1 MKLTKTLK
9 RFWNMQKQT
18 GGFTLV
24 ELIVVIAILAI
35 LAGVA
40 IPAYSGY
47 ITKAN
52 EAGDQQLLSAVN
64 RAFTAACIQ
73 EGVDINSLSSAS
85 MPLVG
90 EAGAMKVNLNSVN
103 PTEVKDAF
111 ATYFAGNENTA
122 FKVIQS
128 LVFDSAKHVFVDP
141 ASVDSFTVSY
151 NGNPITVPSSAVDAY
166 NKSNWGDVASADV
179 LGLVGSV
186 TDFAGAV
193 DNATFLAMLGDPA
206 YLSAAAA
213 AMGVSTDAYTST
225 IQGMLDDA
233 EAKYR
238 AEYPNAT
245 NEDVANY
252 RNAVGGQ
259 LMANNAVL
267 VAAQNAEANK
277 GAIIDLLTK
286 DDGAGAK
293 AAIGA
298 AMSSDPANG
307 LAQASLAY
315 GLYTSFMLD
324 KNPDYDTTTNPDP
337 LDVMNTL
344 DDPDFQAY
352 LKTDKATTDLDGF
365 VSVLD
370 AAGKNTGNG
379 VGSDIVQNGFADNE
393 NLQDLMQQ
401 ILGK

>member
-64 RAFTAACIQ
+64 RAFAAACLN
-73 EGVDINSLSSAS
+73 EGTDVTAITNASITLSD
-85 MPLVG
+85 G
-90 EAGAMKVNLNSVN
+90 KVAAVN
-103 PTEVKDAF
+103 PYDGSF
-111 ATYFAGNENTA
+111 DMFYAGNENTA

-151 NGNPITVPSSAVDAY
+151 NGNPIIVPSSAVAAY

-186 TDFAGAV
+186 TEFAGAV
-193 DNATFLAMLGDPA
+193 DNDTFLAMLESEG
-206 YLSAAAA
+206 YLNAAAA
-213 AMGVSTDAYTST
+213 ALGVDPEDYDATFTAMLESAETKYLKENPDATEEELEAYMGT
-225 IQGMLDDA
+225 
-233 EAKYR
+233 
-238 AEYPNAT
+238 
-245 NEDVANY
+245 
-252 RNAVGGQ
+252 VGGQ
-259 LMANNAVL
+259 IMANNAVL

-277 GAIIDLLTK
+277 GAIIGLLTQN
-286 DDGAGAK
+286 DGVGAK

-315 GLYTSFMLD
+315 GLYTSYMLD
-324 KNPDYDTTTNPDP
+324 KNPNYDTTTNPDP
-337 LDVMNTL
+337 LDVMDTL
-344 DDPDFQAY
+344 DDPEFQAY

>member
-1 MKLTKTLK
+1 MDMKKKIRNFFTLSRK
-9 RFWNMQKQT
+9 AN

-40 IPAYSGY
+40 VPAYSGY
-47 ITKAN
+47 IKKA
-52 EAGDQQLLSAVN
+52 EKAGDLQLLGAVN
-64 RAFTAACIQ
+64 
-73 EGVDINSLSSAS
+73 S
-85 MPLVG
+85 
-90 EAGAMKVNLNSVN
+90 
-103 PTEVKDAF
+103 AF
-111 ATYFAGNENTA
+111 AAGCLNEGTDVTAITNASITLSDGKVAAVSPYNDSFFTFYAGNENTA

-186 TDFAGAV
+186 TEFAGAV
-193 DNATFLAMLGDPA
+193 DNDTFLGMLESEA
-206 YLSAAAA
+206 YLNAAAA
-213 AMGVSTDAYTST
+213 ALGVDPEDYDATVT
-225 IQGMLDDA
+225 GMLDSA

-238 AEYPNAT
+238 AENPDAT
-245 NEDVANY
+245 DEDVANHLDT
-252 RNAVGGQ
+252 VGGQ
-259 LMANNAVL
+259 ILANNAVL

-277 GAIIDLLTK
+277 GAIIGLLTQN
-286 DDGAGAK
+286 DGVGAK

-298 AMSSDPANG
+298 AMGSDPANG

-315 GLYTSFMLD
+315 GLYTSYMLD

-344 DDPDFQAY
+344 DDPEFQTY

>member
-1 MKLTKTLK
+1 MKLMRK
-9 RFWNMQKQT
+9 N

-35 LAGVA
+35 LAGIAV
-40 IPAYSGY
+40 PAYSGY
-47 ITKAN
+47 IKKA
-52 EAGDQQLLSAVN
+52 EKAGDLQLLGAINQSFAAACLNEGANIAEITSASVSLSGGKVSAVSPYN
-64 RAFTAACIQ
+64 DSFFT
-73 EGVDINSLSSAS
+73 
-85 MPLVG
+85 
-90 EAGAMKVNLNSVN
+90 
-103 PTEVKDAF
+103 F
-111 ATYFAGNENTA
+111 YAGNENTA
-122 FKVIQS
+122 FKVIES

-141 ASVDSFTVSY
+141 TSVDSFTVSY
-151 NGNPITVPSSAVDAY
+151 NGKPITLPSSAVAAY
-166 NKSNWGDVASADV
+166 NKSNWGDVASSDV

-193 DNATFLAMLGDPA
+193 DNDTFLDMLGDPE

-213 AMGVSTDAYTST
+213 AMGVDPDDYDAT
-225 IQGMLDDA
+225 ITGMLDSA

-238 AEYPNAT
+238 AENPDAT
-245 NEDVANY
+245 DDDVANY
-252 RNAVGGQ
+252 RETLGGQ
-259 LMANNAVL
+259 IMANNAVL

-277 GAIIDLLTK
+277 GAIIGLLTK
-286 DDGAGAK
+286 DDGVGAK

-298 AMSSDPANG
+298 AMGSDPANG

-315 GLYTSFMLD
+315 GLYTSYMLD

-337 LDVMNTL
+337 LTVMNTL
-344 DDPDFQAY
+344 DDADFQAY

-370 AAGKNTGNG
+370 AAGKNTGDG
-379 VGSDIVQNGFADNE
+379 VGTDIVQNGFADNE
-393 NLQDLMQQ
+393 SLQDLMQQ